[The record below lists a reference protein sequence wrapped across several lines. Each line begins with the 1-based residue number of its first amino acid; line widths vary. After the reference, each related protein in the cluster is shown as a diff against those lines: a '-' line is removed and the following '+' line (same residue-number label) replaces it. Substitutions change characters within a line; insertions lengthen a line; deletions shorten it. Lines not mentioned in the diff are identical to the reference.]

1 MLITVK
7 YAETRRRQMK
17 ITDTI
22 KYVGVNDETIDL
34 FEGQYRMLHGV
45 SYNSYVILDEKIAI
59 MDTVD
64 RRATEE
70 WLSNLE
76 RVLEGR
82 TPDYLI
88 VSHMEPDH
96 AANIQRVA
104 EKYPEMK
111 LVGNAKTFPMIA
123 QFFDLNIEGREVI
136 VKEGDTLS
144 LGRHTLQFFMAP
156 MVHWPEVMVT
166 YEQSEKVLFSAD
178 GFGKFGSLSVE
189 EPWEDEARRYFIN
202 IVGKYG
208 NPVQRALQKLS
219 ALDIR
224 TICSTH
230 GPVWREYAAKAID
243 IYDRMSRYEGEEGVT
258 IVYGSMYGNTEQMA
272 EAIAA
277 SLAANGVKN
286 IVMHN
291 VSKSPASYV
300 LKDIFKYKGLIIGSP
315 TYSNRLFPEIESILD
330 KIETREVKHR
340 LYGYFGSFTWAG
352 AAVKN
357 LAAFGEKMKWEVVV
371 YHRTRPERAN
381 QSGGKFTGTFTGR
394 NSSQNTAWQIGKS
407 TVAGKLLRGCSL
419 TDACQPS

>member
-1 MLITVK
+1 MKDIKVTDSVK
-7 YAETRRRQMK
+7 Y
-17 ITDTI
+17 I
-22 KYVGVNDETIDL
+22 GVDDHDIDL
-34 FEGQYRMLHGV
+34 FESQYVVPNGV
-45 SYNSYVILDEKIAI
+45 SYNSYVILDEKVAV

-64 RRATEE
+64 ADFTHQ
-70 WLSNLE
+70 WLDNIQQ
-76 RVLEGR
+76 VLDGR
-82 TPDYLI
+82 KPDYLI
-88 VSHMEPDH
+88 VQHMEPDH
-96 AANIQRVA
+96 AANVA
-104 EKYPEMK
+104 NFLKVYPDTTVVATGK
-111 LVGNAKTFPMIA
+111 AFGMIRN
-123 QFFDLNIEGREVI
+123 FFELDLEGKKIEAENGS
-136 VKEGDTLS
+136 TLS
-144 LGRHTLQFFMAP
+144 LGYHQLTFVFAP

-166 YEQSEKVLFSAD
+166 YDSTEKVLFSAD
-178 GFGKFGSLSVE
+178 GFGKFGALDVE
-189 EPWEDEARRYFIN
+189 EPWDDEARRYFIN

-357 LAAFGEKMKWEVVV
+357 LAAFGEKMKWEVVGV
-371 YHRTRPERAN
+371 PVEQKQALKADKYEECWAL
-381 QSGGKFTGTFTGR
+381 GEEMAK
-394 NSSQNTAWQIGKS
+394 
-407 TVAGKLLRGCSL
+407 KLK
-419 TDACQPS
+419 TEN